1 MLMLE
6 SLWSAFPVQAVIWGE
21 GAELYLWHWHVETTL
36 IAVISNRWATKQ
48 VIYMQVICRLLEM
61 TVGVYA

>member
-1 MLMLE
+1 MGGLHQICYLNYVAPMLMLE

-36 IAVISNRWATKQ
+36 IAVISNR
-48 VIYMQVICRLLEM
+48 
-61 TVGVYA
+61 